1 MPIKLIGTII
11 LLILVTIFAGVN
23 LDNKCDIT
31 FIFYTFHD
39 VPVFMTV
46 VISFAIGLVLM
57 LPFTFGRKKKP
68 KKIEKQPQK
77 PAEIEPKEE
86 SKTLFDFKIK
96 RDATPEKAET
106 GKMKAEKPKKEKK
119 PLFGRAKKEEKTEQS
134 SQGETS
140 APTAAA
146 NSPEAS
152 TTDAASTGAP
162 V

>member
-31 FIFYTFHD
+31 FIFYTFRD

-46 VISFAIGLVLM
+46 IISFAVGLVLM
-57 LPFTFGRKKKP
+57 LPFTLGRKKK
-68 KKIEKQPQK
+68 KPQK
-77 PAEIEPKEE
+77 PVQTQQISASQAQPKEE

-96 RDATPEKAET
+96 KTENGKLKAENS
-106 GKMKAEKPKKEKK
+106 KAASKEKK
-119 PLFGRAKKEEKTEQS
+119 SLCGFGKKEEKSKTAPAQS
-134 SQGETS
+134 ENPAQNTS
-140 APTAAA
+140 AP
-146 NSPEAS
+146 SSES
-152 TTDAASTGAP
+152 TDDAATGAP

>member
-31 FIFYTFHD
+31 FVFYTFKD

-46 VISFAIGLVLM
+46 IISFAIGLIVM
-57 LPFTFGRKKKP
+57 LPFTFGRKRRKAAKQEVKP
-68 KKIEKQPQK
+68 VEN
-77 PAEIEPKEE
+77 KETPTKTETE

-96 RDATPEKAET
+96 REGNSENA
-106 GKMKAEKPKKEKK
+106 KPKKEKK
-119 PLFGRAKKEEKTEQS
+119 SLFGKGKKKSKKDSESDSSNAENASSADTTPTEDES
-134 SQGETS
+134 S
-140 APTAAA
+140 
-146 NSPEAS
+146 
-152 TTDAASTGAP
+152 GAP

>member
-31 FIFYTFHD
+31 FIFYTFEQ

-46 VISFAIGLVLM
+46 IISFAIGLVLM
-57 LPFTFGRKKKP
+57 LPFTLGRGKKNTKKP
-68 KKIEKQPQK
+68 VQSQQNKS
-77 PAEIEPKEE
+77 EPKEE

-96 RDATPEKAET
+96 REAKSEN
-106 GKMKAEKPKKEKK
+106 GK
-119 PLFGRAKKEEKTEQS
+119 KKEEKTADS
-134 SQGETS
+134 S
-140 APTAAA
+140 
-146 NSPEAS
+146 
-152 TTDAASTGAP
+152 TDSSESTGEP

>member
-31 FIFYTFHD
+31 FIFYTFKD

-46 VISFAIGLVLM
+46 IISFAIGLIVM
-57 LPFTFGRKKKP
+57 LPFTFGRKRRKAVKQEAKP
-68 KKIEKQPQK
+68 VEN
-77 PAEIEPKEE
+77 KEAPTKTETE

-96 RDATPEKAET
+96 REGNSEN
-106 GKMKAEKPKKEKK
+106 GKPQKEKK
-119 PLFGRAKKEEKTEQS
+119 SLFGRGKKKSKKESESDS
-134 SQGETS
+134 SKVET
-140 APTAAA
+140 P
-146 NSPEAS
+146 SPN
-152 TTDAASTGAP
+152 TTPAEDESSGAP